1 MRMDKQKHLKLMAMV
16 ANILAN
22 TDVAMGASKKDVVD
36 VEKIVTHQPNDL
48 YVYYLL
54 RR

>member
-1 MRMDKQKHLKLMAMV
+1 MVNPKHLKLMAMM

-22 TDVAMGASKKDVVD
+22 TDVTMRANKTDVVD
-36 VEKIVTHQPNDL
+36 DEKVVTYQPNDL